1 MNPTLK
7 FFLVLLSNLKNV
19 KLCFS
24 KYNLQNQHMLM
35 SIFMAQLKRFYV
47 QECLNHKQL
56 FKIVSSMGLFGSIST
71 TISGISTAF
80 KSLIQRPFITY
91 EQESTAKAILL
102 GSVVFV
108 KDTIW
113 VLSGSVQS
121 FYETLRDSFSV
132 LVAYGQ
138 TNQEVMDMVV
148 DRDLFEDDIEQAQ
161 KGITAFSTPLTSID
175 T

>member
-80 KSLIQRPFITY
+80 KSMI
-91 EQESTAKAILL
+91 
-102 GSVVFV
+102 
-108 KDTIW
+108 
-113 VLSGSVQS
+113 
-121 FYETLRDSFSV
+121 
-132 LVAYGQ
+132 
-138 TNQEVMDMVV
+138 
-148 DRDLFEDDIEQAQ
+148 
-161 KGITAFSTPLTSID
+161 
-175 T
+175 